1 MGAPEDLLA
10 EPGYYARVV
19 GGQLDL

>member
-10 EPGYYARVV
+10 QQGYYARVV